1 MAVRDIAT
9 ATRIIRI
16 TDTHRMLG
24 AIEAITRILTTI
36 TPGRNIT
43 TTAAITKTSFMVQVE
58 ERAAVAM
65 RLNHTVVVAATK
77 VGDMKAEDTVD
88 MAVATAEPLH

>member
-1 MAVRDIAT
+1 
-9 ATRIIRI
+9 
-16 TDTHRMLG
+16 MLG

-36 TPGRNIT
+36 TPGKNIT
-43 TTAAITKTSFMVQVE
+43 TTAGITKTSFMVQVE

-65 RLNHTVVVAATK
+65 RLNHTVVVATK